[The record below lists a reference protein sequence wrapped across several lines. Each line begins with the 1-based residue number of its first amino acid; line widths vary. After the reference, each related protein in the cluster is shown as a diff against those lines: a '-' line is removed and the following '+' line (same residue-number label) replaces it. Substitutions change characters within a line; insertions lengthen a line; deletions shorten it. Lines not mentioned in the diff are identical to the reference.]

1 MVNQIL
7 LGAFLLKQTDNNK
20 PISRFWGKKPLIYL
34 LLGFYMKYLMMPSF
48 FQTGG
53 GGHSMKPEE

>member
-20 PISRFWGKKPLIYL
+20 PISRFWGKKTTNILIARL
-34 LLGFYMKYLMMPSF
+34 LHEVFDDAFLLPNRGR
-48 FQTGG
+48 GA
-53 GGHSMKPEE
+53 